1 MVVVQSRVQRVRK
14 APERS
19 SAQGAGAHNRRR
31 HGAVTPEEFG
41 ESDPDGDELELASS
55 LSATTLIPVYP
66 TFNES

>member
-1 MVVVQSRVQRVRK
+1 MVVVQSRVQWVRR

-41 ESDPDGDELELASS
+41 ESDPDGDELELVHDQLA
-55 LSATTLIPVYP
+55 LCDDPDICLPDIQ
-66 TFNES
+66 